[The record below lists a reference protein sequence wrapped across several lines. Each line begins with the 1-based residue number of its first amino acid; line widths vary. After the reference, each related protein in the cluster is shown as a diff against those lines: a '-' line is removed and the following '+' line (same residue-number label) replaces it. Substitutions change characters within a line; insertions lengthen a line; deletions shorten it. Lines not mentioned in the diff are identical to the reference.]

1 MKSAFAGWKGFS
13 SKSGDHEM
21 FSYALK
27 QHEAKSEMLD
37 AMQAVGTEVKDK
49 AKPNVVTVTNPE
61 TDRKVQEKLITAR
74 IGLLLKAPF
83 FGNLATRLVLKN
95 ADEWLSTA
103 ATDGRYFYYNSE
115 FVNKLNVKQT
125 EFLFGHETLHNVYDH
140 MGRRDSRDPQLF
152 NIACDYAVNAD
163 LLDQRIGEKITV
175 VPILFD
181 TKYKGMSAEEIYEK
195 LYENAEK
202 IDINQLIKQ
211 LLDEHLDGEGD
222 DGDGKGNGQGGASGR
237 PVLSEEEKKAIR
249 DEIKEAVL
257 GAAQSCGAG
266 NLPAGVKRMLA
277 DMTEPKMNW
286 RELLQQQI
294 ESTIKADYTWMK
306 PSRRSWHLDAI
317 LPGQNV
323 ADMIDIAISV
333 DLSGSISDK
342 QCKEFFSEIHGIMQ
356 MYEAFKIQVWTFDTQ
371 VYNPATFTQDNAD
384 ELLEYIPQ
392 GGGGT
397 TFEANWE
404 FMKEND
410 IVPKKFIMF
419 TDGYPCG
426 GWGDADYCD
435 TVFVIHGNN
444 TIEPPFGV
452 WAYYD
457 EA

>member
-1 MKSAFAGWKGFS
+1 MKSALSNFKGFS
-13 SKSGDHEM
+13 SGDHEM
-21 FSYALK
+21 FSYADAMAL
-27 QHEAKSEMLD
+27 HEKKSEMLD
-37 AMQAVGTEVKDK
+37 AMRAVGTEVKEK
-49 AKPNVVTVTNPE
+49 GKPKSVTVTNPE

-83 FGNLATRLVLKN
+83 FGNLATRLILKN
-95 ADEWLSTA
+95 ADEWLPTA

-140 MGRRDSRDPQLF
+140 MGRRGDRDPQLF
-152 NIACDYAVNAD
+152 NIACDYCVNAD
-163 LLDQRIGEKITV
+163 LIDQRIGEKITV

-181 TKYKGMSAEEIYEK
+181 SKYKGMSSEEVYDL

-202 IDINQLIKQ
+202 ININQLVDM

-222 DGDGKGNGQGGASGR
+222 EDGDGSGGGR
-237 PVLSEEEKKAIR
+237 PKLSEEEKRQIR

-257 GAAQSCGAG
+257 GAAQACGAG
-266 NLPAGVKRMLA
+266 NLPAGVKRMLK

-384 ELLEYIPQ
+384 DLLNYVPQ

-410 IVPKKFIMF
+410 IVPKKLIFF

-426 GWGDADYCD
+426 GWGDEDYCD
-435 TVFVIHGNN
+435 VVWVIHGST
-444 TIEPPFGV
+444 TIEPPFGIF
-452 WAYYD
+452 AYYE

>member
-1 MKSAFAGWKGFS
+1 MRTENK
-13 SKSGDHEM
+13 
-21 FSYALK
+21 
-27 QHEAKSEMLD
+27 
-37 AMQAVGTEVKDK
+37 AMQAMRMAAASETSSTDK
-49 AKPNVVTVTNPE
+49 KKVVTVTNMD

-115 FVNKLNVKQT
+115 FVNKLSVKET

-140 MGRRDSRDPQLF
+140 MGRRGNRDPQLF
-152 NIACDYAVNAD
+152 NIAADYCVNAD
-163 LLDQRIGEKITV
+163 LLDQRIGEKITK
-175 VPILFD
+175 VPILYD
-181 TKYKGMSAEEIYEK
+181 AKYKGMSSEEVYDL

-202 IDINQLIKQ
+202 IDMKKLLDQ

-222 DGDGKGNGQGGASGR
+222 DGDGDGADGEGKTGGSGR
-237 PVLSEEEKKAIR
+237 PKLSEEEKKQIR
-249 DEIKEAVL
+249 DELKEAVIS
-257 GAAQSCGAG
+257 AAQTCGAG

-294 ESTIKADYTWMK
+294 QSTIKADYTWMK
-306 PSRRSWHLDAI
+306 TSRKSWHLDAI
-317 LPGQNV
+317 LPGQKN
-323 ADMIDIAISV
+323 ADMIDICVSI

-342 QCKEFFSEIHGIMQ
+342 QCKEFFGEIHGIMQ
-356 MYEAFKIQVWTFDTQ
+356 MYSEAFKIHVWTFDTQ
-371 VYNPATFTQDNAD
+371 VYNPAIFTQDNLH
-384 ELLEYIPQ
+384 ELVDYQPQ

-397 TFEANWE
+397 DFEANWE

-410 IVPKKFIMF
+410 IEPKKFIMF
-419 TDGYPCG
+419 TDGYPG
-426 GWGDADYCD
+426 GSWGDPDYCD
-435 TVFVIHGNN
+435 TLFVVHGST
-444 TIEPPFGV
+444 TIEAPFGV
-452 WAYYD
+452 TTYYT